1 MLRKD
6 NTPMQT
12 IIDLLKS
19 EIVEQETI
27 DIEKI
32 KKYIEVQTKINDNI
46 FELPK
51 STDLFSDTISDK
63 ETYEKL
69 INTLLFL
76 ENNPFVEL
84 NEEQINRI
92 RSTSVFR
99 ECMEKL
105 ENETKEYSGKIE
117 EYRKTQE
124 KNKDI
129 SYLIESLENQE
140 NTIISDTFLE
150 KIYEVIRKY
159 DISKE
164 KTIIIFK
171 NLMMHINNLSYVQN
185 KTIEVKPKLTE
196 EQLTELFNKYGYDF
210 NKVPK
215 EFQLKL
221 LSKGNSNTIE
231 EMFNCMPNYGIKF
244 SEKNKATLYLILKSS
259 NNALEKMREL
269 SQKYGFSFHDTLK
282 KIPASFVHKSKN
294 TDIKKNRNYQSEDE
308 KELIGA
314 FEDFCENIEI
324 INNLGYNIP
333 IAMKKAISVFTKSSS
348 KIKRNIELLR
358 EYNFFDGNN
367 LASTGFVLSGL
378 KSSNLQEMIDIFI
391 ELDELKYVRDNSSRL
406 VLDTDSYIIR
416 RLYFAKKNGINN
428 YKRQKGDKTILTG
441 IISDEA
447 DKSMDIY
454 IDLNSIK
461 HNVFDELTDRE
472 IADYLDRKLRE
483 TNDDVDT
490 YQEISI
496 LDNNYTRDDYTY
508 DFNGTII
515 SNKKVK
521 KIYPL
526 LLKEYPELDR
536 KKLLLYAITY
546 NSMMSSEEFENI
558 SNIIIAK
565 EKKI

>member
-1 MLRKD
+1 
-6 NTPMQT
+6 
-12 IIDLLKS
+12 
-19 EIVEQETI
+19 
-27 DIEKI
+27 
-32 KKYIEVQTKINDNI
+32 
-46 FELPK
+46 
-51 STDLFSDTISDK
+51 
-63 ETYEKL
+63 
-69 INTLLFL
+69 
-76 ENNPFVEL
+76 
-84 NEEQINRI
+84 
-92 RSTSVFR
+92 
-99 ECMEKL
+99 
-105 ENETKEYSGKIE
+105 
-117 EYRKTQE
+117 
-124 KNKDI
+124 
-129 SYLIESLENQE
+129 
-140 NTIISDTFLE
+140 
-150 KIYEVIRKY
+150 
-159 DISKE
+159 
-164 KTIIIFK
+164 
-171 NLMMHINNLSYVQN
+171 
-185 KTIEVKPKLTE
+185 
-196 EQLTELFNKYGYDF
+196 
-210 NKVPK
+210 
-215 EFQLKL
+215 
-221 LSKGNSNTIE
+221 
-231 EMFNCMPNYGIKF
+231 
-244 SEKNKATLYLILKSS
+244 
-259 NNALEKMREL
+259 
-269 SQKYGFSFHDTLK
+269 
-282 KIPASFVHKSKN
+282 
-294 TDIKKNRNYQSEDE
+294 
-308 KELIGA
+308 
-314 FEDFCENIEI
+314 
-324 INNLGYNIP
+324 
-333 IAMKKAISVFTKSSS
+333 MKKAISVFTKSSS

-472 IADYLDRKLRE
+472 IADYLDRKLKE

-508 DFNGTII
+508 NFNGTII

-565 EKKI
+565 EKKK

>member
-1 MLRKD
+1 MQQLEDKTSLQTVIGILNESLEKVPKIDTKFSLEEYQNAKNSMEKD
-6 NTPMQT
+6 VFELPNYEQLFYDSEISNQDINELCNTLKALKNNKYIQIT
-12 IIDLLKS
+12 NEQKEEIKKS
-19 EIVEQETI
+19 EIYNSLI
-27 DIEKI
+27 NLINNNIEKLTQG
-32 KKYIEVQTKINDNI
+32 KDINDLVGQIGKQN
-46 FELPK
+46 F
-51 STDLFSDTISDK
+51 T
-63 ETYEKL
+63 
-69 INTLLFL
+69 L
-76 ENNPFVEL
+76 EN
-84 NEEQINRI
+84 
-92 RSTSVFR
+92 S
-99 ECMEKL
+99 
-105 ENETKEYSGKIE
+105 
-117 EYRKTQE
+117 
-124 KNKDI
+124 
-129 SYLIESLENQE
+129 
-140 NTIISDTFLE
+140 IID

-159 DISKE
+159 NISKE
-164 KTIIIFK
+164 KTIVIFK

-221 LSKGNSNTIE
+221 LSKGNSNTLE

-269 SQKYGFSFHDTLK
+269 SQKYGFNFHDTLK
-282 KIPASFVHKSKN
+282 NIPASFIHKSKN

-324 INNLGYNIP
+324 IDNLGYNIP

>member
-1 MLRKD
+1 MQQLEDKTSLQTVIGILNESLEKVPKIDTKFSLEEYQNAKKSMEKD
-6 NTPMQT
+6 VFELPNYEQLFYDSEISNQDINELCNTLKALKNNKYIQIT
-12 IIDLLKS
+12 NEQKEEIKKS
-19 EIVEQETI
+19 EIYNSLI
-27 DIEKI
+27 NLINNNIEKLTQG
-32 KKYIEVQTKINDNI
+32 KDINDLVGQIGKQN
-46 FELPK
+46 F
-51 STDLFSDTISDK
+51 T
-63 ETYEKL
+63 
-69 INTLLFL
+69 L
-76 ENNPFVEL
+76 EN
-84 NEEQINRI
+84 
-92 RSTSVFR
+92 S
-99 ECMEKL
+99 
-105 ENETKEYSGKIE
+105 
-117 EYRKTQE
+117 
-124 KNKDI
+124 
-129 SYLIESLENQE
+129 
-140 NTIISDTFLE
+140 IID

-159 DISKE
+159 NISKE
-164 KTIIIFK
+164 KTIVIFK
-171 NLMMHINNLSYVQN
+171 NLMMHINNFSYVQN

-324 INNLGYNIP
+324 IDNLGYNIP

-406 VLDTDSYIIR
+406 VLDPDSYIIR

>member
-1 MLRKD
+1 MQQLEDKTSLQTVIGILNESLEKVPKIDTKFSLEEYQNAKNSMEKD
-6 NTPMQT
+6 VFELPNYEQLFYDSEISNQDINELCNTLKALKNNKYIQIT
-12 IIDLLKS
+12 NEQKEEIKKS
-19 EIVEQETI
+19 EIYNSLI
-27 DIEKI
+27 NLINNNIEKLTQG
-32 KKYIEVQTKINDNI
+32 KDINDLVGQIGKQN
-46 FELPK
+46 F
-51 STDLFSDTISDK
+51 T
-63 ETYEKL
+63 
-69 INTLLFL
+69 L
-76 ENNPFVEL
+76 EN
-84 NEEQINRI
+84 
-92 RSTSVFR
+92 S
-99 ECMEKL
+99 
-105 ENETKEYSGKIE
+105 
-117 EYRKTQE
+117 
-124 KNKDI
+124 
-129 SYLIESLENQE
+129 
-140 NTIISDTFLE
+140 IID

-159 DISKE
+159 NISKE

-221 LSKGNSNTIE
+221 LSKGNLDTIE

-324 INNLGYNIP
+324 IDNLGYNIP

-472 IADYLDRKLRE
+472 IADYLDRKLKE

-508 DFNGTII
+508 NFNGTII

>member
-1 MLRKD
+1 MQQLEDKTSLQTVIGILNESLEKVPKIDTKFSLEEYQNAKKSMEKD
-6 NTPMQT
+6 VFELPNYEQLFYDSEISNQDINELCNTLKALKNNKYIQIT
-12 IIDLLKS
+12 NEQKEEIKKS
-19 EIVEQETI
+19 EIYNSLI
-27 DIEKI
+27 NLINNNIEKLTQG
-32 KKYIEVQTKINDNI
+32 KDINDLVGQIGKQN
-46 FELPK
+46 F
-51 STDLFSDTISDK
+51 T
-63 ETYEKL
+63 
-69 INTLLFL
+69 L
-76 ENNPFVEL
+76 EN
-84 NEEQINRI
+84 
-92 RSTSVFR
+92 S
-99 ECMEKL
+99 
-105 ENETKEYSGKIE
+105 
-117 EYRKTQE
+117 
-124 KNKDI
+124 
-129 SYLIESLENQE
+129 
-140 NTIISDTFLE
+140 IID

-159 DISKE
+159 NISKE

-221 LSKGNSNTIE
+221 LSKGNLDTIE

-324 INNLGYNIP
+324 IDNLGYNIP

-391 ELDELKYVRDNSSRL
+391 ELDELKYVRDNPSRL

-472 IADYLDRKLRE
+472 IADYLDRKLKE

-508 DFNGTII
+508 NFNGTII

-565 EKKI
+565 EKKK

>member
-51 STDLFSDTISDK
+51 TTDLFSDTISDK

-129 SYLIESLENQE
+129 SYLIESLKNQE

-259 NNALEKMREL
+259 NNALEKMKEL
-269 SQKYGFSFHDTLK
+269 SQKYGFNFHDTLK

-294 TDIKKNRNYQSEDE
+294 TDIKKYRNYQSEDE

-324 INNLGYNIP
+324 IDNLGYNIP

>member
-1 MLRKD
+1 MQQLEDKTSLQTVIGILNESLEKVPKIDTKFSLEEYQNAKKSMEKD
-6 NTPMQT
+6 VFELPNYEQLFYDSEISNQDINELCNTLKALKNNKYIQIT
-12 IIDLLKS
+12 NEQKEEIKKS
-19 EIVEQETI
+19 EIYNSLI
-27 DIEKI
+27 NLINNNIEKLTQG
-32 KKYIEVQTKINDNI
+32 KDINDLVGQIGKQN
-46 FELPK
+46 F
-51 STDLFSDTISDK
+51 T
-63 ETYEKL
+63 
-69 INTLLFL
+69 L
-76 ENNPFVEL
+76 EN
-84 NEEQINRI
+84 
-92 RSTSVFR
+92 S
-99 ECMEKL
+99 
-105 ENETKEYSGKIE
+105 
-117 EYRKTQE
+117 
-124 KNKDI
+124 
-129 SYLIESLENQE
+129 
-140 NTIISDTFLE
+140 IID

-159 DISKE
+159 NISKE

-221 LSKGNSNTIE
+221 LSKGNLDTIE

-324 INNLGYNIP
+324 IDNLGYNIP

-472 IADYLDRKLRE
+472 IADYLDRKLKE

-508 DFNGTII
+508 NFNGTII

-565 EKKI
+565 EKKK

>member
-1 MLRKD
+1 MQQLEDKTSLQTVIGILNESLEKVPKIDTKFSLEEYQNAKNSMEKD
-6 NTPMQT
+6 VFELPNYEQLFHDSEISNQDINELCNTLKALKNNKYIQIT
-12 IIDLLKS
+12 NEQKEEIKKS
-19 EIVEQETI
+19 EIYNSLI
-27 DIEKI
+27 NLINNNIEKLTQG
-32 KKYIEVQTKINDNI
+32 KDINDLVGQIGKQN
-46 FELPK
+46 F
-51 STDLFSDTISDK
+51 T
-63 ETYEKL
+63 
-69 INTLLFL
+69 L
-76 ENNPFVEL
+76 EN
-84 NEEQINRI
+84 
-92 RSTSVFR
+92 S
-99 ECMEKL
+99 
-105 ENETKEYSGKIE
+105 
-117 EYRKTQE
+117 
-124 KNKDI
+124 
-129 SYLIESLENQE
+129 
-140 NTIISDTFLE
+140 IID

-159 DISKE
+159 NISKE

-269 SQKYGFSFHDTLK
+269 SQKYGFNFHDTLK
-282 KIPASFVHKSKN
+282 NIPASFIHKSKN

-324 INNLGYNIP
+324 IDNLGYNIP

>member
-51 STDLFSDTISDK
+51 TTDLFSDTISDK

-129 SYLIESLENQE
+129 SYLIESLKNQE

-159 DISKE
+159 NISKE
-164 KTIIIFK
+164 KTIVIFK

-221 LSKGNSNTIE
+221 LSKGNLDTIE

-294 TDIKKNRNYQSEDE
+294 TDIKKNINYQSEDE

-324 INNLGYNIP
+324 INSLGYNIP

-472 IADYLDRKLRE
+472 IADYLDRKLKE

-508 DFNGTII
+508 NFNGTII

>member
-1 MLRKD
+1 MQQLEDKTSLQTVIGILNESLEKVPKIDTKFSLEEYQNAKKSMEKD
-6 NTPMQT
+6 VFELPNYEQLFHDSEISNQDINELCNTLKALKNNKYIQIT
-12 IIDLLKS
+12 NEQKEEIKKS
-19 EIVEQETI
+19 EIYNSLI
-27 DIEKI
+27 NLINNNIEKLTQG
-32 KKYIEVQTKINDNI
+32 KDINDLVGQIGKQN
-46 FELPK
+46 F
-51 STDLFSDTISDK
+51 T
-63 ETYEKL
+63 
-69 INTLLFL
+69 L
-76 ENNPFVEL
+76 EN
-84 NEEQINRI
+84 
-92 RSTSVFR
+92 S
-99 ECMEKL
+99 
-105 ENETKEYSGKIE
+105 
-117 EYRKTQE
+117 
-124 KNKDI
+124 
-129 SYLIESLENQE
+129 
-140 NTIISDTFLE
+140 IID

-159 DISKE
+159 NISKE
-164 KTIIIFK
+164 KTIVIFK

-269 SQKYGFSFHDTLK
+269 SQKYGFNFHDTLK
-282 KIPASFVHKSKN
+282 NIPASFIHKSKN

-324 INNLGYNIP
+324 IDNLGYNIP

>member
-1 MLRKD
+1 MQQLEDKTSLQTVIDILNKSLEKVPKVDTKFSLEEYQNAKNSMEKD
-6 NTPMQT
+6 VFELPNYEQLFYDSEISNQDINELCNTLKALKNNKYIQIT
-12 IIDLLKS
+12 NEQKEEIKKS
-19 EIVEQETI
+19 EIYNSLI
-27 DIEKI
+27 NLINNNIEKLTQG
-32 KKYIEVQTKINDNI
+32 KDINDLVGQIGKQN
-46 FELPK
+46 F
-51 STDLFSDTISDK
+51 T
-63 ETYEKL
+63 
-69 INTLLFL
+69 L
-76 ENNPFVEL
+76 EN
-84 NEEQINRI
+84 
-92 RSTSVFR
+92 S
-99 ECMEKL
+99 
-105 ENETKEYSGKIE
+105 
-117 EYRKTQE
+117 
-124 KNKDI
+124 
-129 SYLIESLENQE
+129 
-140 NTIISDTFLE
+140 IID

-159 DISKE
+159 NISKE

-221 LSKGNSNTIE
+221 LSKGNLDTIE

-294 TDIKKNRNYQSEDE
+294 TDIKKNINYQSEDE

-324 INNLGYNIP
+324 IDNLGYNIP

>member
-1 MLRKD
+1 MQQLEDKTSLQTVIGILNESLEKVPKIDTKFSLEEYQNAKNSMEKD
-6 NTPMQT
+6 VFELPNYEQLFYDSEISNQDINELCNTLKALKNNKYIQIT
-12 IIDLLKS
+12 NEQKEEIKKS
-19 EIVEQETI
+19 EIYNSLI
-27 DIEKI
+27 NLINNNIEKLTQG
-32 KKYIEVQTKINDNI
+32 KDINDLVGQIGKQN
-46 FELPK
+46 F
-51 STDLFSDTISDK
+51 T
-63 ETYEKL
+63 
-69 INTLLFL
+69 L
-76 ENNPFVEL
+76 EN
-84 NEEQINRI
+84 
-92 RSTSVFR
+92 S
-99 ECMEKL
+99 
-105 ENETKEYSGKIE
+105 
-117 EYRKTQE
+117 
-124 KNKDI
+124 
-129 SYLIESLENQE
+129 
-140 NTIISDTFLE
+140 IID

-159 DISKE
+159 NISKE
-164 KTIIIFK
+164 KTIVIFK

-221 LSKGNSNTIE
+221 LSKGNLDTIE

-269 SQKYGFSFHDTLK
+269 SQKYGFNFHDTLK
-282 KIPASFVHKSKN
+282 NIPASFIHKSKN

-324 INNLGYNIP
+324 IDNLGYNIP

-472 IADYLDRKLRE
+472 IADYLDRKLKE

>member
-1 MLRKD
+1 MQQLEDKTSLQTVIGILNESLEKVPKVDTKFSLEEYQNAKNSMEKD
-6 NTPMQT
+6 VFELPNYEQLFYDSEISNQDINELCNTLKALKNNKYIQIT
-12 IIDLLKS
+12 NEQKEEIKKS
-19 EIVEQETI
+19 EIYNSLI
-27 DIEKI
+27 NLINNNIEKLTQG
-32 KKYIEVQTKINDNI
+32 KDINDLVGQIGKQN
-46 FELPK
+46 F
-51 STDLFSDTISDK
+51 T
-63 ETYEKL
+63 
-69 INTLLFL
+69 L
-76 ENNPFVEL
+76 EN
-84 NEEQINRI
+84 
-92 RSTSVFR
+92 S
-99 ECMEKL
+99 
-105 ENETKEYSGKIE
+105 
-117 EYRKTQE
+117 
-124 KNKDI
+124 
-129 SYLIESLENQE
+129 
-140 NTIISDTFLE
+140 IID

-159 DISKE
+159 NISKE

-221 LSKGNSNTIE
+221 LSKGNLDTIE

-244 SEKNKATLYLILKSS
+244 NEKNKATLYLILKSS

-269 SQKYGFSFHDTLK
+269 SQKYGFNFHDTLK
-282 KIPASFVHKSKN
+282 NIPASFIHKSKN

-324 INNLGYNIP
+324 IDNLGYNIP

>member
-1 MLRKD
+1 MQQLEDKTSLQTVIGILNESLEKVPKIDTKFSLEEYQNAKNSMEKD
-6 NTPMQT
+6 VFELPNYEQLFHDSEISNQDINELCNTLKALKNNKYIQIT
-12 IIDLLKS
+12 NEQKEEIKKS
-19 EIVEQETI
+19 EIYNSLI
-27 DIEKI
+27 NLINNNIEKLTQG
-32 KKYIEVQTKINDNI
+32 KDINDLVGQIGKQN
-46 FELPK
+46 F
-51 STDLFSDTISDK
+51 T
-63 ETYEKL
+63 
-69 INTLLFL
+69 L
-76 ENNPFVEL
+76 EN
-84 NEEQINRI
+84 
-92 RSTSVFR
+92 S
-99 ECMEKL
+99 
-105 ENETKEYSGKIE
+105 
-117 EYRKTQE
+117 
-124 KNKDI
+124 
-129 SYLIESLENQE
+129 
-140 NTIISDTFLE
+140 IID

-159 DISKE
+159 NISKE

-221 LSKGNSNTIE
+221 LSKGNLDTIE

-269 SQKYGFSFHDTLK
+269 SQKYGFNFHDTLK
-282 KIPASFVHKSKN
+282 NIPASFIHKSKN

-324 INNLGYNIP
+324 IDNLGYNIP

>member
-1 MLRKD
+1 MQQLEDKTSLQTVIGILNESLEKVPKIDTKFSLEEYQNAKNSMEKD
-6 NTPMQT
+6 VFELPNYEQLFYDSEISNQDINELCNTLKALKNNKYIQIT
-12 IIDLLKS
+12 NEQKEEIKKS
-19 EIVEQETI
+19 EIYNSLI
-27 DIEKI
+27 NLINNNIEKLTQG
-32 KKYIEVQTKINDNI
+32 KDINDLVGQIGKQN
-46 FELPK
+46 F
-51 STDLFSDTISDK
+51 T
-63 ETYEKL
+63 
-69 INTLLFL
+69 L
-76 ENNPFVEL
+76 EN
-84 NEEQINRI
+84 
-92 RSTSVFR
+92 S
-99 ECMEKL
+99 
-105 ENETKEYSGKIE
+105 
-117 EYRKTQE
+117 
-124 KNKDI
+124 
-129 SYLIESLENQE
+129 
-140 NTIISDTFLE
+140 IID

-159 DISKE
+159 NISKE
-164 KTIIIFK
+164 KTIVIFK

-185 KTIEVKPKLTE
+185 KTIEVKPILTE

-269 SQKYGFSFHDTLK
+269 SQKYGFNFHDTLK
-282 KIPASFVHKSKN
+282 NIPASFIHKSKN

-324 INNLGYNIP
+324 IDNLGYNIP

>member
-1 MLRKD
+1 MQQLEDKTSLQTVIGILNESLEKVPKIDTKFSLEEYQNAKKSMEKD
-6 NTPMQT
+6 VFELPNYEQLFHDSEISNQDINELCNTLKALKNNKYIQIT
-12 IIDLLKS
+12 NEQKEEIKKS
-19 EIVEQETI
+19 EIYNSLI
-27 DIEKI
+27 NLINNNIEKLTQG
-32 KKYIEVQTKINDNI
+32 KDINDLVGQIGKQN
-46 FELPK
+46 F
-51 STDLFSDTISDK
+51 T
-63 ETYEKL
+63 
-69 INTLLFL
+69 L
-76 ENNPFVEL
+76 EN
-84 NEEQINRI
+84 
-92 RSTSVFR
+92 S
-99 ECMEKL
+99 
-105 ENETKEYSGKIE
+105 
-117 EYRKTQE
+117 
-124 KNKDI
+124 
-129 SYLIESLENQE
+129 
-140 NTIISDTFLE
+140 IID

-159 DISKE
+159 NISKE

-221 LSKGNSNTIE
+221 LSKGNLDTIE

-269 SQKYGFSFHDTLK
+269 SQKYGFNFHDTLK
-282 KIPASFVHKSKN
+282 NIPASFIHKSKN

-324 INNLGYNIP
+324 IDNLGYNIP

-358 EYNFFDGNN
+358 EYNFFGGNN

>member
-1 MLRKD
+1 MQQLEDKTSLQTVIGILNESLEKVPKIDTKFSLEEYQNAKNSMEKD
-6 NTPMQT
+6 VFELPNYEQLFYDSEISNQDINELCNTLKALKNNKYIQIT
-12 IIDLLKS
+12 NEQKEEIKKS
-19 EIVEQETI
+19 EIYNSLI
-27 DIEKI
+27 NLINNNIEKLTQG
-32 KKYIEVQTKINDNI
+32 KDINDLVGQIGKQN
-46 FELPK
+46 F
-51 STDLFSDTISDK
+51 T
-63 ETYEKL
+63 
-69 INTLLFL
+69 L
-76 ENNPFVEL
+76 EN
-84 NEEQINRI
+84 
-92 RSTSVFR
+92 S
-99 ECMEKL
+99 
-105 ENETKEYSGKIE
+105 
-117 EYRKTQE
+117 
-124 KNKDI
+124 
-129 SYLIESLENQE
+129 
-140 NTIISDTFLE
+140 IID

-159 DISKE
+159 NISKE

-221 LSKGNSNTIE
+221 LSKGNLDTIE

-324 INNLGYNIP
+324 IDNLGYNIP

>member
-1 MLRKD
+1 MQQLEDKTSLQTVIGILNESLEKVPKIDTKFSLEEYQNAKKSMEKD
-6 NTPMQT
+6 VFELPNYEQLFYDSEISNQDINELCNTLKALKNNKYIQIT
-12 IIDLLKS
+12 NEQKEEIKKS
-19 EIVEQETI
+19 EIYNSLI
-27 DIEKI
+27 NLINNNIEKLTQG
-32 KKYIEVQTKINDNI
+32 KDINDLVGQIGKQN
-46 FELPK
+46 F
-51 STDLFSDTISDK
+51 T
-63 ETYEKL
+63 
-69 INTLLFL
+69 L
-76 ENNPFVEL
+76 EN
-84 NEEQINRI
+84 
-92 RSTSVFR
+92 S
-99 ECMEKL
+99 
-105 ENETKEYSGKIE
+105 
-117 EYRKTQE
+117 
-124 KNKDI
+124 
-129 SYLIESLENQE
+129 
-140 NTIISDTFLE
+140 IID

-159 DISKE
+159 NISKE
-164 KTIIIFK
+164 KTIVIFK

-221 LSKGNSNTIE
+221 LSKGNLDTIE

-269 SQKYGFSFHDTLK
+269 SQKYGFNFHDTLK
-282 KIPASFVHKSKN
+282 NIPASFIHKSKN

-324 INNLGYNIP
+324 IDNLGYNIP

>member
-1 MLRKD
+1 MQQLEDKTSLQTVIGILNESLEKVPKIDTKFSLEEYQNAKNSMEKD
-6 NTPMQT
+6 VFELPNYEQLFYDSEISNQDINELCNTLKALKNNKYIQIT
-12 IIDLLKS
+12 KEQKEEIKKS
-19 EIVEQETI
+19 EIYNSLI
-27 DIEKI
+27 NLINNNIEKLTQG
-32 KKYIEVQTKINDNI
+32 KDINDLVGQIGKQN
-46 FELPK
+46 F
-51 STDLFSDTISDK
+51 T
-63 ETYEKL
+63 
-69 INTLLFL
+69 L
-76 ENNPFVEL
+76 EN
-84 NEEQINRI
+84 
-92 RSTSVFR
+92 S
-99 ECMEKL
+99 
-105 ENETKEYSGKIE
+105 
-117 EYRKTQE
+117 
-124 KNKDI
+124 
-129 SYLIESLENQE
+129 
-140 NTIISDTFLE
+140 IID

-221 LSKGNSNTIE
+221 LSKGNSDTIE

-269 SQKYGFSFHDTLK
+269 SQKYGFNFHDTLK
-282 KIPASFVHKSKN
+282 NIPASFIHKSKN

-324 INNLGYNIP
+324 IDNLGYNIP

-406 VLDTDSYIIR
+406 VLDPDSYIIR

>member
-1 MLRKD
+1 MQQLEDKTSLQTVIGILNESLEKVPKIDTKFSLEEYQNAKNSMEKD
-6 NTPMQT
+6 VFELPNYEQLFYDSEISNQDINELCNTLKALKNNKYIQIT
-12 IIDLLKS
+12 NEQKEEIKKS
-19 EIVEQETI
+19 EIYNSLI
-27 DIEKI
+27 NLINNNIEKLTQG
-32 KKYIEVQTKINDNI
+32 KDINDLVGQIGKQN
-46 FELPK
+46 F
-51 STDLFSDTISDK
+51 T
-63 ETYEKL
+63 
-69 INTLLFL
+69 L
-76 ENNPFVEL
+76 EN
-84 NEEQINRI
+84 
-92 RSTSVFR
+92 S
-99 ECMEKL
+99 
-105 ENETKEYSGKIE
+105 
-117 EYRKTQE
+117 
-124 KNKDI
+124 
-129 SYLIESLENQE
+129 
-140 NTIISDTFLE
+140 IID

-159 DISKE
+159 NISKE

-269 SQKYGFSFHDTLK
+269 SQKYGFNFHDTLK
-282 KIPASFVHKSKN
+282 NIPASFIHKSKN

-324 INNLGYNIP
+324 IDNLGYNIP

-483 TNDDVDT
+483 SNDDVDT

>member
-1 MLRKD
+1 MQQLEDKTSLQTVIGILNESLEKVPKIDTKFSLEEYQNAKKSMEKD
-6 NTPMQT
+6 VFELPNYEQLFHDSEISNQDINELCNTLKALKNNKYIQIT
-12 IIDLLKS
+12 NEQKEEIKKS
-19 EIVEQETI
+19 EIYNSLI
-27 DIEKI
+27 NLINNNIEKLTQG
-32 KKYIEVQTKINDNI
+32 KDINDLVGQIGKQN
-46 FELPK
+46 F
-51 STDLFSDTISDK
+51 T
-63 ETYEKL
+63 
-69 INTLLFL
+69 L
-76 ENNPFVEL
+76 EN
-84 NEEQINRI
+84 
-92 RSTSVFR
+92 S
-99 ECMEKL
+99 
-105 ENETKEYSGKIE
+105 
-117 EYRKTQE
+117 
-124 KNKDI
+124 
-129 SYLIESLENQE
+129 
-140 NTIISDTFLE
+140 IID

-159 DISKE
+159 NISKE

-269 SQKYGFSFHDTLK
+269 SQKYGFNFHDTLK
-282 KIPASFVHKSKN
+282 NIPASFIHKSKN

-324 INNLGYNIP
+324 IDNLGYNIP

-358 EYNFFDGNN
+358 EYNFFGGNN

-483 TNDDVDT
+483 SNDDVDT

>member
-1 MLRKD
+1 MQQLEDKTSLQTVIGILNESLEKVPKIDTKFSLEEYQNAKKSMEKD
-6 NTPMQT
+6 VFELPNYEQLFYDSEISNQDINELCNTLKALKNNKYIQIT
-12 IIDLLKS
+12 NEQKEEIKKS
-19 EIVEQETI
+19 EIYNSLI
-27 DIEKI
+27 NLINNNIEKLTQG
-32 KKYIEVQTKINDNI
+32 KDINDLVGQIGKQN
-46 FELPK
+46 F
-51 STDLFSDTISDK
+51 T
-63 ETYEKL
+63 
-69 INTLLFL
+69 L
-76 ENNPFVEL
+76 EN
-84 NEEQINRI
+84 
-92 RSTSVFR
+92 S
-99 ECMEKL
+99 
-105 ENETKEYSGKIE
+105 
-117 EYRKTQE
+117 
-124 KNKDI
+124 
-129 SYLIESLENQE
+129 
-140 NTIISDTFLE
+140 IID

-159 DISKE
+159 NISKE
-164 KTIIIFK
+164 KTIVIFK

-269 SQKYGFSFHDTLK
+269 SQKYGFNFHDTLK
-282 KIPASFVHKSKN
+282 NIPASFIHKSKN

-324 INNLGYNIP
+324 IDNLGYNIP

-472 IADYLDRKLRE
+472 IADYLDRKLKE

-508 DFNGTII
+508 NFNGTII

>member
-1 MLRKD
+1 MQQLEDKTSLQTVIGILNESLEKVPKIDTKFSLEEYQNAKNSMEKD
-6 NTPMQT
+6 VFELPNYEQLFYDSEISNQDINELCNTLKALKNNKYIQIT
-12 IIDLLKS
+12 NEQKEEIKKS
-19 EIVEQETI
+19 EIYNSLI
-27 DIEKI
+27 NLINNNIEKLTQG
-32 KKYIEVQTKINDNI
+32 KDINDLVGQIGKQN
-46 FELPK
+46 F
-51 STDLFSDTISDK
+51 T
-63 ETYEKL
+63 
-69 INTLLFL
+69 L
-76 ENNPFVEL
+76 EN
-84 NEEQINRI
+84 
-92 RSTSVFR
+92 S
-99 ECMEKL
+99 
-105 ENETKEYSGKIE
+105 
-117 EYRKTQE
+117 
-124 KNKDI
+124 
-129 SYLIESLENQE
+129 
-140 NTIISDTFLE
+140 IID

-159 DISKE
+159 NISKE
-164 KTIIIFK
+164 KTIVIFK

-221 LSKGNSNTIE
+221 LSKGNLDTIE

-269 SQKYGFSFHDTLK
+269 SQKYGFNFHDTLK
-282 KIPASFVHKSKN
+282 NIPASFIHKSKN

-324 INNLGYNIP
+324 INSLGYNIP

-406 VLDTDSYIIR
+406 VLDPDSYIIR

>member
-51 STDLFSDTISDK
+51 TTDLFSDTISDK

-129 SYLIESLENQE
+129 SYLIESLKNQE
-140 NTIISDTFLE
+140 NTIISDSFLE

-221 LSKGNSNTIE
+221 LSKGNSDTIE

-324 INNLGYNIP
+324 IDNLGYNIP

-348 KIKRNIELLR
+348 IIKRNIELLR

>member
-19 EIVEQETI
+19 EIVEQENI

-129 SYLIESLENQE
+129 SYLIESLKNQE
-140 NTIISDTFLE
+140 NTIISDSFLE

-221 LSKGNSNTIE
+221 LSKGNLDTIE

-269 SQKYGFSFHDTLK
+269 SQKYGFDFHDTLK
-282 KIPASFVHKSKN
+282 NIPASFIHKSKN
-294 TDIKKNRNYQSEDE
+294 TDIKKNINYQSEDE

-324 INNLGYNIP
+324 INSLGYNIP

-461 HNVFDELTDRE
+461 HNVFDKLTDRE

>member
-1 MLRKD
+1 MQQLEDKTSLQTVIGILNESLEKVPKIDTKFSLEEYQNAKNSMEKD
-6 NTPMQT
+6 VFELPNYEQLFYDSEISNQDINELCNTLKALKNNKYIQIT
-12 IIDLLKS
+12 KEQKEEIKKS
-19 EIVEQETI
+19 EIYNSLI
-27 DIEKI
+27 NLINNNIEKLTQG
-32 KKYIEVQTKINDNI
+32 KDINDLVGQIGKQN
-46 FELPK
+46 F
-51 STDLFSDTISDK
+51 T
-63 ETYEKL
+63 
-69 INTLLFL
+69 L
-76 ENNPFVEL
+76 EN
-84 NEEQINRI
+84 
-92 RSTSVFR
+92 S
-99 ECMEKL
+99 
-105 ENETKEYSGKIE
+105 
-117 EYRKTQE
+117 
-124 KNKDI
+124 
-129 SYLIESLENQE
+129 
-140 NTIISDTFLE
+140 IID

-159 DISKE
+159 NISKE
-164 KTIIIFK
+164 KTIVIFK

-221 LSKGNSNTIE
+221 LSKGNLDTIE

-269 SQKYGFSFHDTLK
+269 SQKYGFNFHDTLK
-282 KIPASFVHKSKN
+282 NIPASFIHKSKN

-324 INNLGYNIP
+324 IDNLGYNIP

-483 TNDDVDT
+483 SNDDVDT